1 MGLESVGGLAMHTI
15 LSKLGPLEAASVSC
29 LSRRFR
35 GWASDDSLWAGFCS
49 HDLDLSSP
57 LDPYGNPLP
66 SFKAAY
72 TAWREEFS
80 MYPWPL
86 VIRVKNC
93 WSKLKEW
100 LAVNFPEVLPTLRK
114 GASEDALKEF
124 ENTLKI
130 KLPLP
135 TRVLYR
141 FCDGQELPNEHFTG
155 SLPTSLLGIIG
166 GYALYDHL
174 VNVFLLPLRQ
184 VILDTKGIM
193 HQLGF
198 SSRSKYIVVAASA
211 TYSEKIFFL
220 NCSSG
225 QLFVGTRN
233 LVTDGEMLPCV
244 PDALISSV
252 HDAAGNQQQ
261 DAMLLWLE
269 EHGRRLQD
277 GIIKVRK
284 EGKIRSINLF
294 PEKPPLCSSAITNG
308 VKVRASAAFVPEFS
322 NLQDESE
329 KFLFAYSIRMSLSP
343 DGCVINGMTFSS
355 CQLYW
360 RHWII
365 RANDA
370 IVSDVNGE
378 AVIGKFPLLHPGEE
392 EFVYESCTS
401 LPASRGSI
409 EGSFTFVPGSPCIG
423 LTVQALCTYHPTV
436 EAPRRLF
443 FFCLPG
449 RKHSFMER
457 KLLEEEY
464 YPVLHHILGSILGL
478 ADAKGSPF
486 AVEVARFPLQL
497 PNYIF

>member
-1 MGLESVGGLAMHTI
+1 MGLESVGGLAMHII
-15 LSKLGPLEAASVSC
+15 LSKLGPFEAASVAC
-29 LSRRFR
+29 LSKRFR
-35 GWASDDSLWAGFCS
+35 VWASEDSLWAQFCS
-49 HDLDLSSP
+49 HDLNLSSP
-57 LDPYGNPLP
+57 LDPYGDPTP

-72 TAWREEFS
+72 QAWREEFA
-80 MYPWPL
+80 MYPWSL
-86 VIRVKNC
+86 VLRAKRC
-93 WSKLKEW
+93 WSTLKEW

-114 GASEDALKEF
+114 GASEDEIEEF
-124 ENTLKI
+124 EKSLKI
-130 KLPLP
+130 KLPLA

-155 SLPTSLLGIIG
+155 SLPSSLLGIIG
-166 GYALYDHL
+166 GYTLYDHL
-174 VNVFLLPLRQ
+174 VNVFLLPLSQ
-184 VILDTKGIM
+184 VIIDTKGIT

-244 PDALISSV
+244 PNALISSV
-252 HDAAGNQQQ
+252 HNSRGRQQQ

-269 EHGRRLQD
+269 EHGRRLQE

-284 EGKIRSINLF
+284 DGKIRSINLF
-294 PEKPPLCSSAITNG
+294 PEQPPLCSSAVTNG

-329 KFLFAYSIRMSLSP
+329 KYLFAYSIRMSLSP
-343 DGCVINGMTFSS
+343 DGCVINGLTFSS

-370 IVSDVNGE
+370 VVSDVNGE
-378 AVIGKFPLLHPGEE
+378 AVIGKFPLLRPGEE

-401 LPASRGSI
+401 LPAFQGSI
-409 EGSFTFVPGSPCIG
+409 EGSFTFVPG
-423 LTVQALCTYHPTV
+423 
-436 EAPRRLF
+436 RL
-443 FFCLPG
+443 
-449 RKHSFMER
+449 
-457 KLLEEEY
+457 
-464 YPVLHHILGSILGL
+464 V
-478 ADAKGSPF
+478 DAKGSPF
-486 AVEVARFPLQL
+486 AVEVSRFPLQL
-497 PNYIF
+497 PDYIF

>member
-15 LSKLGPLEAASVSC
+15 LSKLGPIEAASVSC

-49 HDLDLSSP
+49 HDLNLSSP

-86 VIRVKNC
+86 VIRAKKC

-100 LAVNFPEVLPTLRK
+100 LAVNFPEALPTLRK
-114 GASEDALKEF
+114 GASEDEIKEF

-252 HDAAGNQQQ
+252 HDATGYQQQ

-277 GIIKVRK
+277 GVIKVRK

-329 KFLFAYSIRMSLSP
+329 KFVFAYSIRMSLSP
-343 DGCVINGMTFSS
+343 NGCVINGMTFSS

-401 LPASRGSI
+401 LPASRGSV
-409 EGSFTFVPGSPCIG
+409 EGSFTFVPG
-423 LTVQALCTYHPTV
+423 
-436 EAPRRLF
+436 R
-443 FFCLPG
+443 
-449 RKHSFMER
+449 
-457 KLLEEEY
+457 
-464 YPVLHHILGSILGL
+464 L

-497 PNYIF
+497 PDYIF